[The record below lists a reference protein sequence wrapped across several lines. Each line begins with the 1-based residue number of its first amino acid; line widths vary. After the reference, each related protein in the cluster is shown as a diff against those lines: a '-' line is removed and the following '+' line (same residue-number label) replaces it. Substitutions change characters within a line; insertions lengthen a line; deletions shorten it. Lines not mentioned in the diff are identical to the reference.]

1 MLRRNQINKNRR
13 KQVIHL
19 RDSKGRICLE
29 TNPIEAYWCVDSEHA
44 LIFLPG
50 SEVADFEWSRSKMI
64 EMGWF

>member
-1 MLRRNQINKNRR
+1 M
-13 KQVIHL
+13 